1 MSKTNGNNLLIFV
14 LLVVILGLGAY
25 IAYPQLVPHEKTTGE
40 KIDDALNAVSDRA
53 EKVGKALEGK

>member
-1 MSKTNGNNLLIFV
+1 MSKTSGNNILIFI
-14 LLVVILGLGAY
+14 LLVVILGLGGY
-25 IAYPQLVPHEKTTGE
+25 IAYPYIVPHEKTTGE